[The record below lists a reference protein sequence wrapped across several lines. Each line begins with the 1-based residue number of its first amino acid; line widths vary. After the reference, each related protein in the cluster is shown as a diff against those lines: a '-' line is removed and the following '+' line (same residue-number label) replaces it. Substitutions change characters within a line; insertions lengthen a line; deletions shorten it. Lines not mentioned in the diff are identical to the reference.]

1 MRNKYNYLLK
11 TICDCFF
18 YFTKMPGNLPKKQK
32 NPDVASKP
40 KMLFIYAVCA
50 FMDILFS
57 ASAIFLF
64 IILWPFKRLRF
75 SVISNLLRFTLR
87 VFFLKF
93 IPKMKIYEFYADK
106 PDFSNAATG
115 SIYIANHVS
124 WLDPLFML
132 SMVPRAGIVLKSKYV
147 RHSIALLVK
156 IFDFIPVSESG
167 IAATS
172 DAFSKSKKI
181 LEDGKNLIIF
191 PEGKRSYSGRLGDY
205 KKLAFKLSKETGAKI
220 VCSGFYYDRIIY
232 GKSGNSFCPFENNI
246 VVFKTFG
253 ILDPRDFD
261 DSQSMAFAAY
271 QKTFRGLSEIKR
283 NLSQEKS

>member
-1 MRNKYNYLLK
+1 
-11 TICDCFF
+11 
-18 YFTKMPGNLPKKQK
+18 MPY
-32 NPDVASKP
+32 
-40 KMLFIYAVCA
+40 IITAV
-50 FMDILFS
+50 I
-57 ASAIFLF
+57 
-64 IILWPFKRLRF
+64 
-75 SVISNLLRFTLR
+75 T
-87 VFFLKF
+87 
-93 IPKMKIYEFYADK
+93 
-106 PDFSNAATG
+106 
-115 SIYIANHVS
+115 
-124 WLDPLFML
+124 
-132 SMVPRAGIVLKSKYV
+132 
-147 RHSIALLVK
+147 LLVALPLG
-156 IFDFIPVSESG
+156 IFVG
-167 IAATS
+167 IAYRRRIAEAEIGS
-172 DAFSKSKKI
+172 AEEQAKKI